1 VNSPS
6 HSSTVTMTCY
16 LRIKE
21 AAGGALS
28 AEASN
33 AWITAVQTTVNG

>member
-1 VNSPS
+1 VESPS
-6 HSSTVTMTCY
+6 HPSTVTIACY

-33 AWITAVQTTVNG
+33 ASITAVQTTVNG